1 MYYLLLYDLVDQFA
15 ERRPPYRDAHLKLAR
30 AAADNGELLLGGA
43 FADPVDG
50 AALVFKAADQSV
62 AEHDG
67 NRARIDMRRMSGP
80 PARRGAHRGLSNNGT
95 ASGDSGLRTRWVT
108 ATGRSE

>member
-62 AEHDG
+62 AERFAAND
-67 NRARIDMRRMSGP
+67 P
-80 PARRGAHRGLSNNGT
+80 Y
-95 ASGDSGLRTRWVT
+95 VT
-108 ATGRSE
+108 AGLVTKWTVRKWTVVVEAVP